1 MTTTRERVR
10 DTVLGSERRIGLWIV
25 PLFLIVALLGATL
38 AGSVAALYYGQ
49 QVRRLESTTADARA
63 EVEQARQEITTT
75 ASEAQETIDA
85 QMRRAREELAQEP
98 PVESPRD
105 AGVFA
110 VSADHAAG
118 EVRVGS
124 AFVIASKE
132 NETHLATTYD
142 LVQSGDQAVEA
153 VRVFLEG
160 GPVPAV
166 VHNYDPERDV
176 ATLRL
181 DAGPLPV
188 PDWRPGD
195 DPIRPGDPVYLVGL
209 AGPGAPSVLEGRV
222 AGASNEALVP
232 SIPVNSFLAGAPLV
246 DASGRVVAM
255 ASVSYAPYG
264 PVDGD
269 PLYAVRLSG
278 FCVRAVDCTLVDLG
292 EGRAEEGGG
301 EDGPAEGP
309 RAKEPTP
316 PPEPSF
322 EQRFEQ
328 EFQERL
334 RQQRSSRP
342 TEQPPTEQPSTEQPP
357 TEQSPTEPQPPE
369 ENGGDG
375 SGQAEDGAD
384 GSGLIDG
391 QE

>member
-1 MTTTRERVR
+1 MTSRSERVR
-10 DTVLGSERRIGLWIV
+10 DAVLGNERRIGLWIV

-49 QVRRLESTTADARA
+49 QVRRLESTTASARA
-63 EVEQARQEITTT
+63 EVEQARQEITAT
-75 ASEAQETIDA
+75 ASEAQQTIDA
-85 QMRRAREELAQEP
+85 QMRRAREELAQEA

-124 AFVIASKE
+124 AFVIASEE
-132 NETHLATTYD
+132 NQTHLVTTYD
-142 LVQSGDQAVEA
+142 LVESGEQAVEA
-153 VRVFLEG
+153 VRVFLED

-166 VHNYDPERDV
+166 VHNYDRERDV

-181 DAGPLPV
+181 GAGPLPV

-195 DPIRPGDPVYLVGL
+195 DPIQAGDPVYLVGL
-209 AGPGAPSVLEGRV
+209 AGPGASSVLEGRI
-222 AGASNEALVP
+222 AGVSNEALVP
-232 SIPVNSFLAGAPLV
+232 TTPVNSFLAGAPLV

-269 PLYAVRLSG
+269 PLYAVPLRG
-278 FCVRAVDCTLVDLG
+278 FCARAVDCTSVDFG
-292 EGRAEEGGG
+292 EERAQEGGD
-301 EDGPAEGP
+301 EDGPPDGP
-309 RAKEPTP
+309 RAQPPTP

-322 EQRFEQ
+322 EQRFER
-328 EFQERL
+328 EFQERFE
-334 RQQRSSRP
+334 QQRSS
-342 TEQPPTEQPSTEQPP
+342 QPP
-357 TEQSPTEPQPPE
+357 PE
-369 ENGGDG
+369 DNGNDG
-375 SGQAEDGAD
+375 SGQ
-384 GSGLIDG
+384 SDG

>member
-1 MTTTRERVR
+1 MSTTRERVR
-10 DTVLGSERRIGLWIV
+10 DAVLGNERRIGVWIV

-49 QVRRLESTTADARA
+49 QVSQLESTTANARA
-63 EVEQARQEITTT
+63 EVEQARQEITAT
-75 ASEAQETIDA
+75 ASEAQKTIDA

-98 PVESPRD
+98 PIESPRD

-124 AFVIASKE
+124 AFVISSKE
-132 NETHLATTYD
+132 NETHLATTYN
-142 LVQSGDQAVEA
+142 LVQSGDQAVES

-166 VHNYDPERDV
+166 VHNYDPEHDV
-176 ATLRL
+176 ATLSL

-195 DPIRPGDPVYLVGL
+195 DPIQSGDPAYLVGV
-209 AGPGAPSVLEGRV
+209 AGPGASSVLEGRV
-222 AGASNEALVP
+222 AAVSNEALVP
-232 SIPVNSFLAGAPLV
+232 TIPVNSFLAGAPLV
-246 DASGRVVAM
+246 DASGRVVGM

-269 PLYAVRLSG
+269 PLYAVPLQAL
-278 FCVRAVDCTLVDLG
+278 CARAVDCTLADRG
-292 EGRAEEGGG
+292 EGRAQEGGA
-301 EDGPAEGP
+301 EDGAPQGP
-309 RAKEPTP
+309 TAQEPTP
-316 PPEPSF
+316 PPAPSF
-322 EQRFEQ
+322 EQRFNQLFDQRFEQ
-328 EFQERL
+328 RFDEEFRERL
-334 RQQRSSRP
+334 EQQRSRSSQP
-342 TEQPPTEQPSTEQPP
+342 TEQPP
-357 TEQSPTEPQPPE
+357 PE
-369 ENGGDG
+369 GNEGNT
-375 SGQAEDGAD
+375 SGQVEDQETE
-384 GSGLIDG
+384 G

>member
-10 DTVLGSERRIGLWIV
+10 DAVLGNERRIGIWIV

-49 QVRRLESTTADARA
+49 QVRRLESTTANARA
-63 EVEQARQEITTT
+63 EVEQARQEITAT

-98 PVESPRD
+98 PIESPRD

-124 AFVIASKE
+124 AFAIASE
-132 NETHLATTYD
+132 EGQTHLVTTYD

-166 VHNYDPERDV
+166 VHNYDRERDV

-181 DAGPLPV
+181 GAGPLPV
-188 PDWRPGD
+188 ADWRPGD
-195 DPIRPGDPVYLVGL
+195 DPIRPGDPVYLAGV

-222 AGASNEALVP
+222 AGLSNEALVP
-232 SIPVNSFLAGAPLV
+232 TIPVNSFLAGAPLV

-269 PLYAVRLSG
+269 PLYAVPLQG
-278 FCVRAVDCTLVDLG
+278 FCARAVDCTLVDRG
-292 EGRAEEGGG
+292 EERAQEGG
-301 EDGPAEGP
+301 EDEPSEGP
-309 RAKEPTP
+309 RAQEPAP

-322 EQRFEQ
+322 EERFEE

-334 RQQRSSRP
+334 EEQRSSRP
-342 TEQPPTEQPSTEQPP
+342 TDPPPS
-357 TEQSPTEPQPPE
+357 E
-369 ENGGDG
+369 ENRADG
-375 SGQAEDGAD
+375 SGQGEEEPDGQVEDGAD
-384 GSGLIDG
+384 GSGQVEDG
-391 QE
+391 PDGPG